1 MFRTIPIGKADPKH
15 YKMHEACVE
24 ALKNCENKLIPGNK
38 IGEVFDA
45 HAKTFD
51 DLGFNKARMNAC
63 GYSLGNNFFS
73 KLDGLANVIYK
84 IHTLLNQVMFF
95 LCI

>member
-38 IGEVFDA
+38 IGEVFEWL
-45 HAKTFD
+45 FFRNY
-51 DLGFNKARMNAC
+51 L
-63 GYSLGNNFFS
+63 FS
-73 KLDGLANVIYK
+73 KLDGLANVIHRK
-84 IHTLLNQVMFF
+84 ST
-95 LCI
+95 